1 MRVPTATL
9 ITAASGI
16 VSRVTP
22 VHTAVRN
29 CMAGFLKLRQ
39 YPKSKQKAPPEG
51 AHLRMKM
58 KAGDAERSG
67 PLGFVLDGDIRN
79 DGCSRGHPGIIP
91 GLAGGRTALLNS
103 LPVTHSCMAANEA

>member
-1 MRVPTATL
+1 MRVPTATS

-51 AHLRMKM
+51 AHLRDENE
-58 KAGDAERSG
+58 GYAERLG